1 MTDTQARADAA
12 GSPTTPQLALGAQF
26 AARAESAIHWLER
39 QPALDSL
46 CQTLAG
52 LFSSKVQPG
61 PVKDLLSGTWLGHP
75 LHPMLTD
82 VTIGAWTS
90 ALALDV
96 VGGKSAAGGAETLM
110 GIGVLSSV
118 PTALSGL
125 SDLGDLGTEHERAL
139 GAAHAVGNLS
149 AIALFTTSYLA
160 RKSGSR
166 GLGFLLSLAGAGVMT
181 GAAYLGGHLTF
192 RRSIGVDH
200 TALEWRVDDW
210 TPVCDEADL
219 AEGEAKLVDAGGND
233 VMLYRSGSTI
243 CALADHCM
251 HAGGPLHEGTVENG
265 RVTCPWHASMFN
277 LADGSLARGPATA
290 PQPSYETR
298 VQDGKVEVKARTF

>member
-1 MTDTQARADAA
+1 MTDTQVRADASGA
-12 GSPTTPQLALGAQF
+12 ATPPQLALGAQF
-26 AARAESAIHWLER
+26 AAVAESAIHWLER
-39 QPALDSL
+39 QPALDQLS
-46 CQTLAG
+46 QTLAG
-52 LFSSKVQPG
+52 IFSSKVQPG

-90 ALALDV
+90 ALALDIF
-96 VGGKSAAGGAETLM
+96 GGKSGSRGADTLI
-110 GIGVLSSV
+110 GIGVLSAL

-125 SDLGDLGTEHERAL
+125 SDLADFGTEHERAL
-139 GAAHAVGNLS
+139 GAAHALGNIT
-149 AIALFTTSYLA
+149 ATALFAASYVA
-160 RKSGSR
+160 RKTGSR
-166 GLGFLLSLAGAGVMT
+166 GVGVLLSLAGAAMMT
-181 GAAYLGGHLTF
+181 GGAYLGGHMTF

-210 TPVCDEADL
+210 TPVCDEGEL

-233 VMLYRSGSTI
+233 VMLYRNGSTI
-243 CALADHCM
+243 CALADKCM

-298 VQDGKVEVKARTF
+298 VQGGKIEVKARAF